1 MYVLSNVIRDYAWGT
16 TGDLAEFVGRAPS
29 GGPEAE
35 LWIGAHRGAPSRLP
49 DGRALDEVIRDEPLT
64 MLGAEVRDAFGDRLP
79 FLMKVLA
86 VNEALS
92 LQVHPTSDQ
101 ARAGHAREVRD
112 GIPVD
117 APTRSYPDPWHKP
130 ELVVALSRF
139 DGIAGFRDVARTAEI
154 LRLLS
159 LGWADEVSERLLVG
173 PADAALRGVVTETLA
188 RSGPELS
195 TLIREL
201 GAAARHADV
210 AVDAEAARVFAMLDD
225 LCGRYPDDPGVLV
238 TPLLNY
244 VALEPGEAMFV
255 DAGVVHAYGAGI
267 ALEIMAS
274 SDNVLRAG
282 LTGKH
287 TDIDELLAITDFNP
301 SAPPRRGPLEPGV
314 DRVDLASGAEEFA
327 LLVGRPPLD
336 GVPESGPRV
345 LLVLEGEVE
354 LTTDAGRVTARKGES
369 VFVPHADGPLQV
381 HGPGRVAVG
390 SVP

>member
-1 MYVLSNVIRDYAWGT
+1 MFLLTNVIRDYAWGT
-16 TGDLAEFVGRAPS
+16 TGDLAEFVGRTPT

-35 LWIGAHRGAPSRLP
+35 LWIGAHPGAPSRLP
-49 DGRALDEVIRDEPLT
+49 DGRALDEVIRNDPDT
-64 MLGAEVRDAFGDRLP
+64 MLGADVRAAFGDRLP

-92 LQVHPTSDQ
+92 LQVHPTSEQ
-101 ARAGHAREVRD
+101 ARAGHARED
-112 GIPVD
+112 P
-117 APTRSYPDPWHKP
+117 SYPDPWHKP

-139 DGIAGFRDVARTAEI
+139 DGIAGFRDVAQTAEI

-159 LGWADEVSERLLVG
+159 LAWAEETADRLLAG
-173 PADAALRGVVTETLA
+173 PPDEALRQVVTETLA

-201 GAAARHADV
+201 GEAARDADV

-225 LCGRYPDDPGVLV
+225 LAGRYPHDPGVLV

-255 DAGVVHAYGAGI
+255 DAGVVHAYGAGF

-301 SAPPRRGPLEPGV
+301 SAPPRRGPLEFGV
-314 DRVDLASGAEEFA
+314 DRVGLTPGSEEFE
-327 LLVGRPPLD
+327 LLLGRPPLD
-336 GVPESGPRV
+336 GVPEAGPRIV
-345 LLVLEGEVE
+345 LVLDGDVE
-354 LTTDAGRVTARKGES
+354 LATRTDRLSAGKGEA
-369 VFVPHADGPLQV
+369 VFVPHADGPLEV
-381 HGPGRVAVG
+381 HGSGRVAVG